1 MANWRS
7 NFLSQLLGGDHL
19 KDYQHAA
26 RLYTDDLFR
35 LAPKNQFLY
44 HTVFEINPEEV
55 GSSLSSTE
63 KIELGMIVKRCDL
76 PQYSFNV
83 EQKNQYNFKNY
94 IQTGITYQPV
104 TIELHD
110 DMGDVATA
118 FWKSYYQHYIVD
130 TNRQDITYANQ
141 SYGQQFALR
150 WGRDVAKHNTFFKSI
165 SIFQLAR
172 KRFTE
177 YKMMNPIIN
186 DWSNGSMAQDAGTG
200 VNSHTFSISYSGVL
214 MENGAVG
221 ADPQGFATFH
231 YDKSPSPNRGGG
243 DSIFGLLSGATSTVS
258 LLQSGNVLGAILSGA
273 QTYEKIKSGKAVKG
287 VKEEIIGVVKDA
299 VKGGTNNLG
308 ATSKPGLS
316 FPQNLRKKSS
326 TVTIKSNSKTI
337 TANNAKPKKFAVKD
351 NEFVLSPQQT
361 KNYITIDANA
371 KLKVAKFIT
380 FKNDKKL
387 DINAV
392 DTEWAKL
399 TSAQQ
404 QTYLDGAAETAQT
417 LSQQGIIE
425 YAVDQNTYNKVLET
439 Q

>member
-7 NFLSQLLGGDHL
+7 NFLSQLLGGDNL

-44 HTVFEINPEEV
+44 HTVFEINPEAV

-273 QTYEKIKSGKAVKG
+273 QTYEKIKSGSAVKG
-287 VKEEIIGVVKDA
+287 SKEEIIGAIKDA

-308 ATSKPGLS
+308 ATSKPGIA
-316 FPQNLRKKSS
+316 FPQNLNKKNQH
-326 TVTIKSNSKTI
+326 TVIKSQQA
-337 TANNAKPKKFAVKD
+337 TAVNNNKPKKFGVQD
-351 NEFVLSPQQT
+351 NKFVLSPSQVE
-361 KNYITIDANA
+361 NYITIDSTA
-371 KLKVAKFIT
+371 KTKVAKFIT
-380 FKNDKKL
+380 FKNDKKI
-387 DINAV
+387 DVNAIE
-392 DTEWAKL
+392 TEWNKL
-399 TSAQQ
+399 TATQQ
-404 QTYLDGAAETAQT
+404 QAYLDGAAATAKS
-417 LSQQGIIE
+417 LSEQGIIAYE
-425 YAVDQNTYNKVLET
+425 VDQQTYQRVLET

>member
-7 NFLSQLLGGDHL
+7 NFLKTLLQGDHL

-35 LAPKNQFLY
+35 LSPKNQFLY
-44 HTVFEINPEEV
+44 HTVFEINPEAV
-55 GSSLSSTE
+55 GSSLTATE
-63 KIELGMIVKRCDL
+63 KLELGMIVKRTDL

-104 TIELHD
+104 TMELHD

-130 TNRQDITYANQ
+130 TNIDPILYNNQ
-141 SYGQQFALR
+141 NYGQNRSLR
-150 WGRDVAKHNTFFKSI
+150 WGRAVAKHNYFFKSI

-177 YKMMNPIIN
+177 YRMMNPVIN
-186 DWSNGSMAQDAGTG
+186 DWSNGNMAQDAGTG
-200 VNSHTFSISYSGVL
+200 VNTHSFSISYSGVL
-214 MENGAVG
+214 MRNGAVG
-221 ADPQGFATFH
+221 VDPQGFATFH

-243 DSIFGLLSGATSTVS
+243 DSLFGALSGATSTVS

-273 QTYEKIKSGKAVKG
+273 QTYEKIKSGRATRG
-287 VKEEIIGVVKDA
+287 TKEEVVGVVKD
-299 VKGGTNNLG
+299 VITSGFNNLG
-308 ATSKPGLS
+308 ATSKPGVV
-316 FPQNLRKKSS
+316 FPQNINKKSS
-326 TVTIKSNSKTI
+326 FVNIRSNNKTQSTDKAS
-337 TANNAKPKKFAVKD
+337 TAYGEVNNQI
-351 NEFVLSPQQT
+351 VLTPSQT
-361 KNYITIDANA
+361 KNYINIDANA
-371 KLKVAKFIT
+371 KLKLAKYIT

-387 DINAV
+387 DVNDV
-392 DTEWAKL
+392 ETEWAKL
-399 TSAQQ
+399 TTSEQQ
-404 QTYLDGAAETAQT
+404 AYLDGAPTTAQT
-417 LSQQGIIE
+417 LTKQGVLQ
-425 YAVDQNTYNKVLET
+425 YSVDKDVYNKVLEV

>member
-7 NFLSQLLGGDHL
+7 NFLQQLLSGDHL

-44 HTVFEINPEEV
+44 HTVFEINPEAV
-55 GSSLSSTE
+55 GSSLSATE
-63 KIELGMIVKRCDL
+63 KLELGMIVKRCDL

-141 SYGQQFALR
+141 NYGQSFALR
-150 WGRDVAKHNTFFKSI
+150 WGRDVAKHNAFFKSI

-177 YKMMNPIIN
+177 YRMMNPVIN
-186 DWSNGSMAQDAGTG
+186 DWSNGSMNQEAGTG

-214 MENGAVG
+214 MRNGAVG
-221 ADPQGFATFH
+221 ADPQGFASFH
-231 YDKSPSPNRGGG
+231 YDKSPSPNNGGG
-243 DSIFGLLSGATSTVS
+243 DSVFGILSGATSTVS
-258 LLQSGNVLGAILSGA
+258 LLQSGNILGAILSGA
-273 QTYEKIKSGKAVKG
+273 QTYEKIKSGKAIKG
-287 VKEEIIGVVKDA
+287 SKEEIIGVVKDA
-299 VKGGTNNLG
+299 IKGGVNNLG
-308 ATSKPGLS
+308 ATSKPGIA
-316 FPQNLRKKSS
+316 FPQNLTKKSQH
-326 TVTIKSNSKTI
+326 TKIKSKESTQVDAK
-337 TANNAKPKKFAVKD
+337 KPKQFALADNKFT
-351 NEFVLSPQQT
+351 LSPGQVE
-361 KNYITIDANA
+361 NYINIDANA
-371 KLKVAKFIT
+371 KTKVAKYIT
-380 FKNDKKL
+380 FKNDKNI
-387 DINAV
+387 DINSV
-392 DTEWAKL
+392 ETEWTKL
-399 TSAQQ
+399 TSVQQ
-404 QTYLDGAAETAQT
+404 QSYLDGAAVTAKI
-417 LSQQGIIE
+417 LSQQGIIAYE
-425 YAVDQNTYNKVLET
+425 VDKNTYQKVLEI